1 MAIYSL
7 SELRTLALHT
17 QQLTI
22 PSGQGPGSTSDN
34 IYQVVESLGCVQIDT
49 LQMVQRSHYLVMW
62 SRLGCY
68 DPVGFDRLIYNP
80 QYRRLFEGWQ
90 HAASI
95 IPLIDYRYQM
105 PHQRQLRE
113 GPHPWFQNWKEQ
125 PGNIELMQI
134 VLERIRQEG
143 ALKGADFEYHGP
155 KRGSWWDWK
164 PAKTALEFRY
174 AYGDLMITSRA
185 NFQRVYDLTERVLPA
200 WVDTK
205 EPTLDERNRH
215 WIEQG
220 VRASG
225 VCQPA
230 QAGDYC
236 WMKRGNIKP
245 YVEALI
251 REGTFVQIEAD
262 LTTQKQATLIIHKDN
277 LPLLEQCA
285 DRAILPERTTFLS
298 PFDNLFWVRGR
309 DEQLWGFRNV
319 LEAYKPAPK
328 RTWGYFCLPILHG
341 ERLVG
346 RFDPKLERQNN
357 TLRLKSLYLE
367 EGVEPDEELVLSSA
381 AAMRDFL
388 AFHKAK
394 DLVIDRSQ
402 PAVFGDKLLKML

>member
-1 MAIYSL
+1 
-7 SELRTLALHT
+7 
-17 QQLTI
+17 
-22 PSGQGPGSTSDN
+22 
-34 IYQVVESLGCVQIDT
+34 
-49 LQMVQRSHYLVMW
+49 
-62 SRLGCY
+62 
-68 DPVGFDRLIYNP
+68 
-80 QYRRLFEGWQ
+80 
-90 HAASI
+90 
-95 IPLIDYRYQM
+95 
-105 PHQRQLRE
+105 
-113 GPHPWFQNWKEQ
+113 
-125 PGNIELMQI
+125 MQI

-388 AFHKAK
+388 AFHKAN